1 MLRRFTNDQSMDH
14 CKTIKKV
21 LKYLRY
27 TLYYDLHYI
36 DYPIV
41 LERYNDANW
50 ISNTMNFKST
60 NRYVFTID
68 GAVVSWKFSKQTSI
82 TGSMMGLE
90 FISLDK
96 AEEEAE
102 WIQNFLKDI
111 SYWSKSMSATCF
123 HCDNQ
128 STIRRVQSSRLI
140 GSLYIIDK
148 ILLNTFSWMKLF
160 SLTM

>member
-1 MLRRFTNDQSMDH
+1 M
-14 CKTIKKV
+14 
-21 LKYLRY
+21 
-27 TLYYDLHYI
+27 
-36 DYPIV
+36 
-41 LERYNDANW
+41 E
-50 ISNTMNFKST
+50 
-60 NRYVFTID
+60 
-68 GAVVSWKFSKQTSI
+68 
-82 TGSMMGLE
+82 LE

-102 WIQNFLKDI
+102 WIQNFFKDI
-111 SYWSKSMSATCF
+111 SYWSKSMSAICV